1 MSDPTP
7 AVPGAARTDE
17 AETRPNAGA
26 AFGISLEEYLLPA
39 ARRIQLI
46 GEDGTLLA
54 PEEQGTEP
62 GHEYPLPSDEELL
75 AAYRHLVIGR
85 RVNDQAYALVRQGR
99 MAVYPSS
106 HGQEASE
113 VAAAVC
119 LGEDDWLF
127 PTYRDTVAVI
137 ARGVPPLEVMVAYQ
151 GTWHQGYDPQKH
163 HVSIQST
170 PLTTQMLHAVGMAK
184 AARLRGDPTFLP
196 RAEAWLIE
204 VEDPTTGPSLAERVA
219 NLEAAVE
226 RLTRD
231 RS

>member
-99 MAVYPSS
+99 DGHPPVLRQFADDRAVHAVQRLGGHGSS
-106 HGQEASE
+106 WGGADGVGH
-113 VAAAVC
+113 AAA
-119 LGEDDWLF
+119 D
-127 PTYRDTVAVI
+127 
-137 ARGVPPLEVMVAYQ
+137 
-151 GTWHQGYDPQKH
+151 
-163 HVSIQST
+163 
-170 PLTTQMLHAVGMAK
+170 
-184 AARLRGDPTFLP
+184 RLRGTSHHSSSSDGVPGLHP
-196 RAEAWLIE
+196 I
-204 VEDPTTGPSLAERVA
+204 VS
-219 NLEAAVE
+219 
-226 RLTRD
+226 
-231 RS
+231 

>member
-7 AVPGAARTDE
+7 AVPGAVRTDE

-113 VAAAVC
+113 AVSY
-119 LGEDDWLF
+119 
-127 PTYRDTVAVI
+127 T
-137 ARGVPPLEVMVAYQ
+137 
-151 GTWHQGYDPQKH
+151 H
-163 HVSIQST
+163 
-170 PLTTQMLHAVGMAK
+170 LTL
-184 AARLRGDPTFLP
+184 
-196 RAEAWLIE
+196 
-204 VEDPTTGPSLAERVA
+204 PTTPYV
-219 NLEAAVE
+219 
-226 RLTRD
+226 
-231 RS
+231 